1 MKNFIKVA
9 LFINGVI
16 DVLVGLS
23 LIFLP
28 KHFGNLLGYPEFPQD
43 VNFLIGGWGIAALTF
58 GVGRVLA
65 SNREERYRLWAF
77 LGLLEGIVLLTFCL
91 RYWLGGALIF
101 MQVSV
106 PLIIALF
113 FFVAYAVSYPTWSQ
127 MKN

>member
-1 MKNFIKVA
+1 MKSFIKAA

-16 DVLVGLS
+16 DMVIGLV

-28 KHFGNLLGYPEFPQD
+28 EQFGQFLGYPEFLQE
-43 VNFLIGGWGIAALTF
+43 VNFIIGGWGIAALTF

-77 LGLLEGIVLLTFCL
+77 LGLLEGIVLLAFCL
-91 RYWLGGALIF
+91 RYWLGGFLTSI
-101 MQVSV
+101 QVSV
-106 PLIIALF
+106 PLIVALF
-113 FFVAYAVSYPTWSQ
+113 FSIAYAVSYPTWSQ